1 MLKSPDLA
9 DHSNTKHFGP
19 STGFFQLGFQ
29 TTISIWQPDTN
40 LPFEYQTTPSFRW
53 ILYSNPHCAWYFQ
66 DRILEPCVAGTI
78 LASMCK
84 SCVAVQPE
92 MALEFFV
99 PHFCQK
105 ISSIISERR
114 AHPHQKSHQKI
125 DQELQFA
132 LLLLSEVISIRGL
145 QFITRYVFRLLFL
158 GNCSPRTQVMLLHP
172 FIHPSNLAL
181 FSHTKAA
188 CQIYETSLNKSCL
201 CCVKNK

>member
-1 MLKSPDLA
+1 M
-9 DHSNTKHFGP
+9 
-19 STGFFQLGFQ
+19 
-29 TTISIWQPDTN
+29 
-40 LPFEYQTTPSFRW
+40 
-53 ILYSNPHCAWYFQ
+53 
-66 DRILEPCVAGTI
+66 AGTI

-188 CQIYETSLNKSCL
+188 CQIYETSLVCVVLKINNLDQIATERILPTLKRSKSESWHNNFFY
-201 CCVKNK
+201 VF